1 MQNLTKLIK
10 ILQNPNDH
18 NLELPDEFISV
29 IKLGL
34 KDVSSLIQQN
44 KELADT
50 NTKTRTILYKICQ
63 DVVDGKAQIKEAHL
77 ILENM
82 NHE

>member
-10 ILQNPNDH
+10 ILQNPNEH

-63 DVVDGKAQIKEAHL
+63 DVVDGKANLEEVGL
-77 ILENM
+77 ILKKLE
-82 NHE
+82 